1 MNQPVD
7 DFTNKKTTGS
17 VLLVENIKNDYNETY
32 IYQIARKS
40 SIEITFKYCQ
50 TISELILNR
59 VDNPRYKERIC
70 DRIHLFLFIIE
81 GFCVCFYQF
90 QFINYLI
97 EADNLVAGNQRDKK
111 QGWRLKLER
120 KMSLIITVVV

>member
-1 MNQPVD
+1 MNQLVD

-59 VDNPRYKERIC
+59 LDNPRCKERIC
-70 DRIHLFLFIIE
+70 DRIHLFLII
-81 GFCVCFYQF
+81 GGSCLCFYQF

-97 EADNLVAGNQRDKK
+97 EAGNLVAGNQRDKK
-111 QGWRLKLER
+111 QGWELKLER
-120 KMSLIITVVV
+120 KMLLIIIVVV

>member
-1 MNQPVD
+1 MNQLVD
-7 DFTNKKTTGS
+7 DFTNKKITGS
-17 VLLVENIKNDYNETY
+17 VLLVENTKNDYNETY

-59 VDNPRYKERIC
+59 LDNPS

-81 GFCVCFYQF
+81 GFCLCFYRF

-97 EADNLVAGNQRDKK
+97 EAGNQRDKK
-111 QGWRLKLER
+111 QG
-120 KMSLIITVVV
+120 